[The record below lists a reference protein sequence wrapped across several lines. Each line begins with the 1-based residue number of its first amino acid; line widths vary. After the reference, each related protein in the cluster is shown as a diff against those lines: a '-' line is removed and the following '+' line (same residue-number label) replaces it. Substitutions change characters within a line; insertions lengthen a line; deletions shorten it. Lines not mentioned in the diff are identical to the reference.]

1 MALDSLKELQSLDCV
16 VSYQLDV
23 CSQLDSISFQT
34 VLMRDVFSRHP
45 EVVLIHRTHNPW
57 GKALYMFMVDKPFLE
72 LEGEMSKVVHFS
84 VPAKETAEGLAHM
97 YRTFKAFNPEWKQIK
112 TFLVDP
118 RFRLVPTLSE
128 AFPSADVQ
136 LSVFHICKHL
146 QQKVHQASLEFHT
159 ERLVLSVLRNAM
171 CAPSTSNLR
180 RMHRVLSHFVRPG
193 LLPPPHRDWLAN
205 DRIWA
210 MHRRRSWGECGRY
223 FRGLEVVTRGL
234 SQVFCGGP
242 SLGSCVTS
250 IARNYQR
257 SVRRRSAEA
266 APGPAT
272 PLGRDASSLHDA
284 LQRPLLPREPPP
296 AAQPAAPKPTA
307 EAAAEEAGCEW
318 PAAVTAGEAE
328 RLIRQSLSD
337 ICTQPAARL
346 CLNELEVVRS
356 SEPLMGAHGD
366 TVHVQLLEEAHMV
379 PQKGLDSCSC
389 HFSRAFQLPCRH
401 ILAVLNAEGKELE
414 AQRIPTPWRKGH
426 GDPQPG
432 QAGADGPLEV
442 LRSSWD
448 GLLDKYLAVSFLTAE
463 ISRLLSQC
471 SLEEF
476 DRRYSTL
483 RELADS
489 WIGPY
494 VQVKL

>member
-1 MALDSLKELQSLDCV
+1 CPAAWNSPAGVPSGHV
-16 VSYQLDV
+16 PPSHYQLDV

-272 PLGRDASSLHDA
+272 PL
-284 LQRPLLPREPPP
+284 
-296 AAQPAAPKPTA
+296 
-307 EAAAEEAGCEW
+307 
-318 PAAVTAGEAE
+318 EAE